1 MLLHM
6 CAVKDRAADA
16 FGRPFFVQSEG
27 LGIRGFIDEVNRVSE
42 DNPLNKHPDD
52 FDLFKLGTWDDNS
65 CQFDLELSPK
75 LLLLGKNAV
84 R

>member
-1 MLLHM
+1 MVLVM

-16 FGRPFFVQSEG
+16 FGRPFFVASEG
-27 LGIRGFIDEVNRVSE
+27 LGIRGFLDEVNRAAE

-52 FDLFKLGTWDDNS
+52 FDLYRLGTWDDNS
-65 CQFDLELSPK
+65 CLFELEVTPK
-75 LLLLGKNAV
+75 QLMLGKNAV